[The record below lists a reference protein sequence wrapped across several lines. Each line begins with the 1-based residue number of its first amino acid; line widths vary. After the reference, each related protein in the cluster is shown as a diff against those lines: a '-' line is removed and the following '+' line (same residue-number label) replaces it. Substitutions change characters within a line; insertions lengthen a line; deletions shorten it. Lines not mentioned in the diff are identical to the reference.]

1 MKARWVLIGC
11 GFWSMFGGLKSEPC
25 ILSRLLEFVG
35 LTPLTSGLLVLLGNT
50 IGTFWDLDL
59 HYNYGHDFDY

>member
-1 MKARWVLIGC
+1 
-11 GFWSMFGGLKSEPC
+11 MFGGLKSEPC
-25 ILSRLLEFVG
+25 ILPRLLEFVG
-35 LTPLTSGLLVLLGNT
+35 LTPLTSGLLVLLGNST